1 MSNWNRAA
9 ALLGVPDLPP
19 EAFTHVGDRRI
30 RPQGGGGSGSAPAS
44 QTIQQ
49 TTIPDYAKPYVQG
62 MLQAGAELAR
72 GGYETYPGERLAQ
85 FTPLQQQSYGAAQ
98 GLQASPYLGQAA
110 GMFQQGA
117 GQMGGFAQQASQ
129 AGRNFTPGTFSGG
142 IFDTAAAQ
150 QYMSPYMQNVVDIQ
164 KREAGRDAAIAGTA
178 QQGQATRAG
187 AFGGSRDAIMR
198 AEANRNLMQRQ
209 GDIQAQGLQSAYQQ
223 AQQQFNADM
232 ARGLTAQQ
240 LGEQSRQFGS
250 SLGLQGL
257 QAALQGTQGMMQAG
271 QGLAGLG
278 GEQYRQQAGI
288 TDIQNRLGMQQQ
300 GQVQRGLDIQYE
312 DFLRQRQHPYTQLG
326 FMSDMLRGLPMSQ
339 TTSQIYQAPPSAA
352 SQIAGAGLAM
362 YGLGGFGRAAGG
374 EIPGAGLADA
384 ALARMR
390 G

>member
-1 MSNWNRAA
+1 MRIANKFNGYSADNRR
-9 ALLGVPDLPP
+9 LYPI
-19 EAFTHVGDRRI
+19 FT
-30 RPQGGGGSGSAPAS
+30 GSSKEGSAPTS

-49 TTIPDYAKPYVQG
+49 TTIPDYARPYVEG
-62 MLQAGAELAR
+62 MLQAGAGLA
-72 GGYETYPGERLAQ
+72 GQGYTPYPGERLAQ
-85 FTPLQQQSYGAAQ
+85 FTPLQQQSYAAAQ
-98 GLQASPYLGQAA
+98 NLQESPLLGQAA

-117 GQMGGFAQQASQ
+117 GQMGGYAQQASQ
-129 AGRNFTPGTFSGG
+129 AGRNFTPGSFSGG
-142 IFDTAAAQ
+142 IFDNAAAQ

-164 KREAGRDAAIAGTA
+164 KREAARDAAIAGTA

-198 AEANRNLMQRQ
+198 AEADRNLMQRQ

-271 QGLAGLG
+271 QGLAGLS

-288 TDIQNRLGMQQQ
+288 AGLQNQYGLQQQ

-312 DFLRQRQHPYTQLG
+312 DFLRQRQHPYQQLG

-339 TTSQIYQAPPSAA
+339 STSQIYQAPPSAM
-352 SQIAGAGLAM
+352 SQIAGAGLAA
-362 YGLGGFGRAAGG
+362 YGMGAFGRAAGG